1 MNPDCSG
8 SGYPK
13 SVELI
18 EVGPRDG
25 FQFEE
30 KVIPTRL
37 KLEVI
42 AGLVAAGL
50 KEIQVT
56 SFVHPERVPQ
66 MADAERLIRQ
76 LPRHDGVRYSG
87 LVLNQIGLERAREAG
102 LEWVEVSVSAS
113 DTHSRKNAGV
123 SSIEAAARG
132 REMVRRARSLGI
144 GVRAGVQCAFGC
156 AYEGHVP
163 GTRVLEL
170 AEAYLAAGADLLAL
184 SDTTGMATPG
194 SIREM
199 LAALLPLAGNVPV
212 VLHLHDTRGLG
223 LVNLCAALASGVS
236 RFDTALGGMGG
247 CPFVPGA
254 AGNIATEDTAYLLA
268 SIGIETGID
277 IAAVAACTRRLEG
290 FFHKR
295 FPAKNRS
302 GPDEMASPH

>member
-1 MNPDCSG
+1 MNPEFSG
-8 SGYPK
+8 NRHPK
-13 SVELI
+13 SVKLI

-30 KVIPTRL
+30 KVVPTRL
-37 KLEVI
+37 KVDVI

-50 KEIQVT
+50 REIQAT
-56 SFVHPERVPQ
+56 SFVHPGRVPQ

-76 LPRHDGVRYSG
+76 LPRNDGVRYSG
-87 LVLNQIGLERAREAG
+87 LVLNQVGLERARAAG

-113 DTHSRKNAGV
+113 ETHSRKNAGV
-123 SSIEAAARG
+123 SAIEAAASG
-132 REMVRRARSLGI
+132 REMVRRARSFGI

-170 AEAYLAAGADLLAL
+170 AEAYLVAGADLLAL
-184 SDTTGMATPG
+184 SDTTGMATPV

-199 LAALLPLAGNVPV
+199 LADLLPLAGNVPV

-223 LVNLCAALASGVS
+223 LANVSAALECGVS

-268 SIGIETGID
+268 SMGIETGID
-277 IAAVAACTRRLEG
+277 IAAVAACTERLEA
-290 FFHKR
+290 FFRKR
-295 FPAKNRS
+295 FPAKKRN
-302 GPDEMASPH
+302 GPEQKASAH